1 LAVHDVFRAVAVA
14 IDGVVGDQ
22 LEVDVP
28 VADRRSLVV
37 SERVP
42 RLAHGDDARAPAPK
56 PSNT

>member
-42 RLAHGDDARAPAPK
+42 RLARGNDDRAPAPK